1 MLMPA
6 GVLVVLILASIAVDM
21 AVVQLRQR
29 QAFDLAAAAAND
41 AATAAADRAA
51 LRSGAFRVD
60 PESARRVVALSV
72 AASELAPHLAEPP
85 TVTVGDAGVVVTVA
99 VRADYLFAGVIP
111 GAPHGT
117 IVTASASAGAEQPP

>member
-41 AATAAADRAA
+41 AATAAADQAA
-51 LRSGAFRVD
+51 LRSGGFRVD
-60 PESARRVVALSV
+60 PESARRVVAQSV
-72 AASELAPHLAEPP
+72 AASELAPDLAEPP
-85 TVTVGDAGVVVTVA
+85 TVTVVDEGVVVTVA
-99 VRADYLFAGVIP
+99 VRADYLFADVIP
-111 GAPHGT
+111 GAPDGT
-117 IVTASASAGAEQPP
+117 VVTATATAGAEEP